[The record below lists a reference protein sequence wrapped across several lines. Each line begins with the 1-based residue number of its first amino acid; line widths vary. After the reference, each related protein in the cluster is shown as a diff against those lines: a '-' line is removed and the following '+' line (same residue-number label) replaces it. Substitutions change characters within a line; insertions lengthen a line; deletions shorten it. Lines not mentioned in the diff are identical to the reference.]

1 MGAIALI
8 FGSSVLGF
16 AAVAATSISRSSYS
30 SSPYSRY
37 RREIDDNE
45 LFGNPEMAKR
55 YSDSEDGSSIFAA
68 ILGFGTIV
76 VILCSIFF
84 FVMICVK
91 IWACAKLLDGINRV
105 SSNTFK
111 QINL

>member
-8 FGSSVLGF
+8 FGGSILGMF
-16 AAVAATSISRSSYS
+16 AVAATS
-30 SSPYSRY
+30 SSPYSSSTYSRY
-37 RREIDDNE
+37 KREIDDNE
-45 LFGNPEMAKR
+45 LFGMPEMARR
-55 YSDSEDGSSIFAA
+55 YSDSEDGSSILAS

-76 VILCSIFF
+76 VILFAIFF

-105 SSNTFK
+105 SSINTFI